1 MDKLNRIT
9 NLIDFEEEHEDDVVF
24 YRKEYCNCGDDSH
37 VEPSYG
43 YFLESEAVED
53 NEFQEVTTVY
63 TLYIGY
69 DKHSDQYH
77 FDESE
82 DVLTED
88 EVARLMGDLRERDHT
103 LQFARRTGIGSS
115 LYRLSSTEFYDV
127 LAQINNIEIAQ
138 HLINQLYGRL

>member
-24 YRKEYCNCGDDSH
+24 YRKVYWNCGDDSH

-53 NEFQEVTTVY
+53 SEFQEVTTAY

-69 DKHSDQYH
+69 DDRSDQYH
-77 FDESE
+77 FNESE

-88 EVARLMGDLRERDHT
+88 EVARLMGDLRVREHT
-103 LQFARRTGIGSS
+103 LQHAKRIGTGSS
-115 LYRLSSTEFYDV
+115 LYRISSAEFYDV
-127 LAQINNIEIAQ
+127 LSQISNIEVAQ
-138 HLINQLYGRL
+138 RLINQLYCRL